1 MFNFKYI
8 PDQIY
13 INGKLFGTF
22 DQFKAYYKNINTA
35 ILQKDKFFELNDD
48 SFEWINNQG
57 HHIMPDENFKIKPY
71 QQLYSEVL
79 KYAPL
84 ANDVV
89 LD

>member
-22 DQFKAYYKNINTA
+22 DQFKAYYKNINTV
-35 ILQKDKFFELNDD
+35 ILQKDKFFELNGEI
-48 SFEWINNQG
+48 FEWINEHG
-57 HHIMPDENFKIKPY
+57 HHVTPDENFKIKPY